1 MTTKTKKRG
10 RPAKVAPDKRE
21 AASTPAVAKSDEYK
35 PVPLPSHIPTM
46 TEQLADS
53 IAVAVTDKLMLYLP
67 IVARLASADTV
78 HSMEK
83 PETVLK
89 RAISEGRLAAAIL
102 AAQNQEV

>member
-1 MTTKTKKRG
+1 MQTKTKKRG
-10 RPAKVAPDKRE
+10 RPAKVAPVAQE
-21 AASTPAVAKSDEYK
+21 AASKPSVPQKEEYT
-35 PVPLPSHIPTM
+35 PVPLPSSVPTM
-46 TEQLADS
+46 TEQLAQS

-83 PETVLK
+83 PETVLS